1 MPQASGPRSPWARM
15 AWPHPRNPGDAA
27 NIEAPTRHPRHH
39 SGTSRLRTAFSCGQG
54 RPPRSAVLPRL
65 ESEPTHVHDPKTSD
79 SESEPLAVLLLDA
92 DSAEAH
98 RRAES
103 WASRLDLP
111 VVKPEGA
118 EAEGLH
124 LVPTAEGLELW
135 AGARRPQGVGRVDFA
150 RRMESGPG
158 ATQQPLHR
166 AVGKRP
172 AFVVDAT
179 AGFGDDAIAL
189 AGFGHRVLALEQS
202 PVMAALLEEATVR
215 AEMDAKT
222 AAVAERLRVEHADA
236 CQRLPRI
243 DPAPD
248 VVYLD
253 PMYPEPERKSRALP
267 RIEIQ
272 LLRRLVGGGRDDEAL
287 FEAALQSGA
296 RRIVVKRPLFAP
308 PLHEKRA
315 AHHEGK
321 LARYDVYNT
330 SAFSGAL
337 TESHS

>member
-1 MPQASGPRSPWARM
+1 M
-15 AWPHPRNPGDAA
+15 
-27 NIEAPTRHPRHH
+27 
-39 SGTSRLRTAFSCGQG
+39 
-54 RPPRSAVLPRL
+54 

-98 RRAES
+98 RRAET
-103 WASRLDLP
+103 WASRLGLP
-111 VVKPEGA
+111 LVEPKAA
-118 EAEGLH
+118 EPEGLH

-135 AGARRPQGVGRVDFA
+135 AGARRTRGVGRVDFA

-172 AFVVDAT
+172 SFVVDAT

-189 AGFGHRVLALEQS
+189 AGFGHQVLALEQS
-202 PVMAALLEEATVR
+202 PIMAALLEEARAR
-215 AEMDAKT
+215 AEMEAKT
-222 AAVAERLRVEHADA
+222 AAIAKRLRVECVDA
-236 CQRLPRI
+236 GQRLPRL

-272 LLRRLVGGGRDDEAL
+272 LLRRLVGGGHDDEAV
-287 FEAALQSGA
+287 FDAALRSGA
-296 RRIVVKRPLFAP
+296 RRVVVKRPLSTP

-321 LARYDVYNT
+321 LARYDVYDP
-330 SAFSGAL
+330 SAFSDAL
-337 TESHS
+337 TERRS